1 MNDQQATILQTILQR
16 KHEEVAAAASALS
29 LNDLYAQLEDL
40 PDCRGF
46 TQSLEAAVTMGRSG
60 VIAEIKKAS
69 PSKGLIR
76 EHFDPVEIARSYEDA
91 GACCLSV
98 LTDRDFFQGSAE
110 YLQQARDAV
119 KLPVLRKDFMVNDYH
134 IIESRVMGADC
145 ILLIVAAF
153 DDSSLFEDLYHYA
166 TELKLDVLIEVHNKA
181 ELDRALA
188 LRPKMIGINNRDLH
202 SFDTTLDTTLN
213 LLNDIPED
221 CLTITE
227 SGISTI
233 VDVQKMQDNNVN
245 CFLIGETFMRAE
257 DPGAAFKELFR
268 EEY

>member
-1 MNDQQATILQTILQR
+1 MSDQQATILQTILQR
-16 KHEEVAAAASALS
+16 KHEEVAALAAIIPLD
-29 LNDLYAQLEDL
+29 DLYAHLEDL

-76 EHFDPVEIARSYEDA
+76 ENFDPATIAKSYASA

-98 LTDRDFFQGSAE
+98 LTDHDFFQGSVE
-110 YLQQARDAV
+110 DLQLAREAV
-119 KLPVLRKDFMVNDYH
+119 TLPVLRKDFMVNDYH

-153 DDSSLFEDLYHYA
+153 DESSLFEDLYHYA
-166 TELKLDVLIEVHNKA
+166 IEIGLDVLIEVHNKA

-188 LRPKMIGINNRDLH
+188 LKPKMIGVNNRDLH
-202 SFDTTLDTTLN
+202 SFETSLETTLN
-213 LLNDIPED
+213 LVNDVPED
-221 CLTITE
+221 CLIITE
-227 SGISTI
+227 SGIRNI
-233 VDVQKMQDNNVN
+233 VDVQKMQDNNVS
-245 CFLIGETFMRAE
+245 CFLIGETFMRAN

-268 EEY
+268 EY

>member
-1 MNDQQATILQTILQR
+1 MSDQQATILQTILQR
-16 KHEEVAAAASALS
+16 KHEEVAAAAAVVTLD
-29 LNDLYAQLEDL
+29 NLYARLDDL

-76 EHFDPVEIARSYEDA
+76 ENFDPAAIATSYEGA

-98 LTDRDFFQGSAE
+98 LTDKDFFQGSAE
-110 YLQQARDAV
+110 YLQLARDAV

-134 IIESRVMGADC
+134 IVESRVMGADC

-166 TELKLDVLIEVHNKA
+166 KDIKLDVLIEVHDKA

-188 LRPKMIGINNRDLH
+188 LKPTMIGINNRDLH
-202 SFDTTLDTTLN
+202 SFETSLDTTLN
-213 LLNDIPED
+213 LVNDIPDD
-221 CLTITE
+221 CLIITE
-227 SGISTI
+227 SGIRTI
-233 VDVQKMQDNNVN
+233 ADVQKMQDNNVN
-245 CFLIGETFMRAE
+245 CFLIGEAFMRAD

-268 EEY
+268 GY

>member
-1 MNDQQATILQTILQR
+1 MSDQQATILQNILHR
-16 KHEEVAAAASALS
+16 KHEEVAEAATTISI
-29 LNDLYAQLEDL
+29 NELYARIDDL

-46 TQSLEAAVTMGRSG
+46 TQSLEAAVSMGRSG

-76 EHFDPVEIARSYEDA
+76 ENFDPVAIATSYANA

-98 LTDRDFFQGSAE
+98 LTDRDFFQGSAD
-110 YLQQARDAV
+110 YLQLARNAV

-134 IIESRVMGADC
+134 IVESRVMGADC

-153 DDSSLFEDLYHYA
+153 DNSSLFEDLYHYA
-166 TELKLDVLIEVHNKA
+166 TDIGLDVLIEVHDKA

-188 LRPKMIGINNRDLH
+188 LKPEMIGINNRDLH
-202 SFDTTLDTTLN
+202 SFNTSLETTLN
-213 LLNDIPED
+213 LVDHVPQD
-221 CLTITE
+221 CLIITE
-227 SGISTI
+227 SGIRNV

-268 EEY
+268 EY